1 MGIDRIEKPGPDERV
16 GPISERSGSGD
27 RRHTARLVLV
37 AFLSTFTFLRI
48 VIFLITLRRL
58 PDMLVYIRGTH
69 VHHLNL
75 GIFLLS
81 FVGAYLL
88 FGREK
93 ERKAKWVAVLYGI
106 GLAMTFDEFGMW
118 LHLGGSY
125 WQRASFDAITVV
137 MGFLILMAFGPS
149 VKEIRGKHAVTIVI
163 LLLLAAAFFVL
174 LFQTVNKYGGRVKPR
189 SERPALSQSQSE
201 AAAGREETASRQPMD
216 QPPPKAMF
224 LLGRMPLRRQNGC
237 FFKRIADRDPD
248 PAGVS
253 PISLQMVPGVRS
265 QVKEKTP
272 AINEENGKMGPI

>member
-1 MGIDRIEKPGPDERV
+1 MGANGIERPGR
-16 GPISERSGSGD
+16 SEPGEPAGNPAGSRD
-27 RRHTARLVLV
+27 RRHLARLVLV
-37 AFLSTFTFLRI
+37 AFLCTFTFLRI
-48 VIFLITLRRL
+48 VIFLITLRKL

-125 WQRASFDAITVV
+125 WQRASFDAVTVV
-137 MGFLILMAFGPS
+137 MGFLMLMAFGPS
-149 VKEIRGKHAVTIVI
+149 VREIRGKHAVTIVI
-163 LLLLAAAFFVL
+163 LLLLAAAFFIL

-189 SERPALSQSQSE
+189 SERPALAQSQSE
-201 AAAGREETASRQPMD
+201 AAA
-216 QPPPKAMF
+216 
-224 LLGRMPLRRQNGC
+224 
-237 FFKRIADRDPD
+237 
-248 PAGVS
+248 
-253 PISLQMVPGVRS
+253 PGIQKNKVF
-265 QVKEKTP
+265 T
-272 AINEENGKMGPI
+272 GK

>member
-1 MGIDRIEKPGPDERV
+1 MGAYGIEGPSRGERGESV
-16 GPISERSGSGD
+16 FKRSGSKD
-27 RRHTARLVLV
+27 RRHLARLVLV
-37 AFLSTFTFLRI
+37 AFLCTFTFLRI
-48 VIFLITLRRL
+48 VIFLIMNHKL
-58 PDMLVYIRGTH
+58 PDMFVYIGGTH

-125 WQRASFDAITVV
+125 WQRASFDAVTVV
-137 MGFLILMAFGPS
+137 VGFLMLMAFGPS

-189 SERPALSQSQSE
+189 SERPALAQSQSE
-201 AAAGREETASRQPMD
+201 AAAGTAGRSARAIAERAQALRQMP
-216 QPPPKAMF
+216 QP
-224 LLGRMPLRRQNGC
+224 
-237 FFKRIADRDPD
+237 
-248 PAGVS
+248 
-253 PISLQMVPGVRS
+253 
-265 QVKEKTP
+265 
-272 AINEENGKMGPI
+272 